1 MYAVGKLTRYAY
13 DFQNVVANGTAS
25 NMIVPGQTLEY
36 LRLKLGGGSLLK
48 SMLSRIKIKANGQPV
63 IDATGTQIDKIN
75 TYKGVAADAAY
86 LPIFFIEPAGDTDL
100 DRGVGAFDTSRG
112 VVNLTSEVTI
122 AGATTPTLKAI
133 LEESQ
138 PQVAADG
145 KTPAPFSGV
154 VSKLLAYPL
163 NMPNGGRLPH
173 RLPFGMQDGA
183 IIKRIHVFHG
193 GNMTGATI
201 KVDSTVIHES
211 LKAENEHD
219 QVTWGRTPQANMYT
233 IDFIKDGQL
242 KDALDTRMVRNLEV
256 LFDFSD
262 ADTGEVLV
270 EYLDVP
276 GHL

>member
-13 DFQNVVANGTAS
+13 DYQNVVASGTAS

-36 LRLKLGGGSLLK
+36 LRLKLGGGALTK
-48 SMLSRIKIKANGQPV
+48 AMLSRIKVKANGQPV
-63 IDATGTQIDKIN
+63 IDATGPQIDAIN
-75 TYKGVAADAAY
+75 SYKGVAANAAY

-112 VVNLTSEVTI
+112 VANLTTEVTI
-122 AGATTPTLKAI
+122 AGATTPTLKGI
-133 LEESQ
+133 LEESA
-138 PQVAADG
+138 PQVANNG
-145 KTPAPFSGV
+145 KDPAPFAGV
-154 VSKLLAYPL
+154 IGKLLAYPL

-183 IIKRIHVFHG
+183 IIKRIHVFHT
-193 GNMTGATI
+193 GNMTGAVV
-201 KVDSTVIHES
+201 KADSTTIHES

-219 QVTWGRTPQANMYT
+219 QVSWGRTPQTNCYT

-256 LFDFSD
+256 LFDFSA
-262 ADTGEVLV
+262 ADSGEVLV
-270 EYLDVP
+270 EYLDVL